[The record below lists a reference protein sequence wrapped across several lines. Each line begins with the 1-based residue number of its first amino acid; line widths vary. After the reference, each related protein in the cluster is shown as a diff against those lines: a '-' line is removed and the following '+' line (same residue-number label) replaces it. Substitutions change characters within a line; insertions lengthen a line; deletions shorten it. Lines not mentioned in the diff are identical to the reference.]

1 MMYKDCQQAGTPYFL
16 KQLGGYVFR
25 GEDRVRLKDHHGGDW
40 TEWPDDVPRARQVP
54 QKVDCRSRTHSTQ
67 MLSCREAGGCPI
79 R

>member
-40 TEWPDDVPRARQVP
+40 SEWPEDVPRVRQVL
-54 QKVDCRSRTHSTQ
+54 QRSRTNFTQ
-67 MLSCREAGGCPI
+67 MLSYRAAGGCPI
-79 R
+79 S